1 MKTPNTIVRLSEMIL
16 HDVALEEY
24 PWLSAQILNRWRRQQ
39 VIRAFKGKDGKVAYP
54 MSDLEMA
61 LTKELG
67 WDESESQ
74 EGFSSTEDNGSDR
87 KPAARAIIDTG
98 TPTRTEADE
107 LREKLS
113 LQSIFGTPKKN
124 SSKSLGARRNPQ
136 KPQQASA

>member
-1 MKTPNTIVRLSEMIL
+1 MTTPNTIVRLSEMIL
-16 HDVALEEY
+16 HDVALEQY
-24 PWLSAQILNRWRRQQ
+24 PWLSAQILNRWKRQQ
-39 VIRAFKGKDGKVAYP
+39 VIRSFKGKDGKVAYP

-74 EGFSSTEDNGSDR
+74 EGFSNTEASGSDR
-87 KPAARAIIDTG
+87 KPAAPVTIATG

-124 SSKSLGARRNPQ
+124 SSKSLVARRNPP